1 MDFYYAESEVQPV
14 IRSTTDPSFLR
25 WGVTVSPQTAES
37 VETQELPLAFGES
50 VPLYRF
56 DRPTF
61 WEHSTDMTVLLIA
74 EENTIHRFYLDR
86 AIQLHAG
93 VCFGFAPL
101 QSASSI
107 FCEKG
112 FEREAH
118 AVDSMGAPDFAA
130 ALQPLRIFTCLSQK
144 AGDGFY
150 FRGEQHLPMELV
162 WLKKGAM
169 HNYCG
174 GEDVLLRSRELLL
187 IPSQQWHMQY
197 AEESVQFLT
206 VSFFWE
212 GRDFRS
218 LTGTALKLSNE
229 AERYLVSLEQE
240 LLHERSDKDEFMHA
254 TLKLLLLHLQRQTE
268 SAGELRRPSPSSEQ
282 MQRRI
287 IEKAMQ
293 AVSAHI
299 RGRYSVPEL
308 AAEVNVS
315 PTHLSNL
322 FQRYLNVSP
331 AKYITRIR
339 IEECKSLL
347 AEGEMSVGEIA
358 SLMGYS
364 SIPHFCKQ
372 FRQWTGSSPAEF
384 AREKHA

>member
-1 MDFYYAESEVQPV
+1 M

-25 WGVTVSPQTAES
+25 FGTTVSPQNAEHS
-37 VETQELPLAFGES
+37 ETRELFLSSGET
-50 VPLYRF
+50 VPLYCF
-56 DRPTF
+56 DRPTL
-61 WEHSTDMTVLLIA
+61 WEHSGDMTVLLIA
-74 EENTIHRFYLDR
+74 DSDTVYRFYLDR
-86 AIQLHAG
+86 AVQLHAG
-93 VCFGFAPL
+93 VRFGFTPL
-101 QSASSI
+101 QGASRISCEAELQCEP
-107 FCEKG
+107 FCVG
-112 FEREAH
+112 
-118 AVDSMGAPDFAA
+118 SMETPDFTA
-130 ALQPLRIFTCLSQK
+130 ALQPMRIFTCLSQK
-144 AGDGFY
+144 AEGGFY

-162 WLKKGAM
+162 WLKKGSM

-174 GEDVLLRSRELLL
+174 GEDILLQAKELLL
-187 IPSQQWHMQY
+187 IPSGQWHIQY
-197 AEESVQFLT
+197 ADETVQFLT
-206 VSFFWE
+206 LSFFWE
-212 GRDFRS
+212 GRDFQD

-229 AERYLVSLEQE
+229 AERYLISLEQE
-240 LLHERSDKDEFMHA
+240 LLQDRADKDEFMHA
-254 TLKLLLLHLQRQTE
+254 TLKLLLLHLQRQAS
-268 SAGELRRPSPSSEQ
+268 SATPLRRPSPSSEQ

-299 RGRYSVPEL
+299 RGRYAVPEL

-322 FQRYLNVSP
+322 FQRYLGVSP

-347 AEGEMSVGEIA
+347 ADGEMSVGEIA

-384 AREKHA
+384 ARGKHT